1 MRTDKLSAKKTLKSS
16 TMDMDNQT
24 ERNSARDFD
33 LRILDETLDTLANL
47 ITAVG
52 DMEDECART
61 EIAGRLNDAM
71 DEAEA
76 HWERM
81 AGNAAGE

>member
-1 MRTDKLSAKKTLKSS
+1 
-16 TMDMDNQT
+16 MDMDNQT
-24 ERNSARDFD
+24 ERNSARDLD

-47 ITAVG
+47 ISAVG

-61 EIAGRLNDAM
+61 EIAGRLYDAM

-81 AGNAAGE
+81 AGNTAGE